1 MFIKTITKKERKTGK
16 EYKYYRLCE
25 SYRINNKPR
34 HRTIVNMGKLEGVD
48 SKRDRKLLADRIEQ
62 LIKGETQ
69 LFYFSES
76 PDIERYAQEF
86 AARIIDE
93 QLIDVNPSFTSSK
106 QTIDIEKDYETVD
119 LSSLEHEQV
128 REIGAEWLCKQ
139 TLDQLGVKEF
149 LANNCGFSETSAGI
163 SLMHL
168 VSRAVYP
175 ASEHKTAKWIKD
187 NSAVSGLFNI
197 PLHHVNRFKLYAASN
212 NLYAQK
218 GGIEKYL
225 SKKTND
231 LFDLHDKIIFY
242 DLTNT
247 YFEGRKTKS
256 KKARFGRSKEKRS
269 DAKIIALAAVI
280 NTEGF
285 LKYSRIYRGNISDSD
300 TLEQTIDE
308 LAVHTSSSGRKPVIV
323 IDAGILTEENS
334 LMLKQKQYDYIGVS
348 RTKLKDYTAIEA
360 DGENTII
367 YDKRKNPIELR
378 LVTKPGCTD
387 TYMYVKSKQKALKE
401 ASMNDHFCERYEL
414 ELSNI
419 QAALSK
425 KGGTKKYAKVCERIG
440 RLKERYPT
448 ANKHYS
454 IEVKP
459 DNKQDKAI
467 DVIWKKNP
475 LKPKSGEGIYFIRT
489 SLSRTDERTLWTIY
503 NTLTEI
509 EATFRV
515 LKTDLS
521 LRPVFHKSDK
531 NVESHLFLGVL
542 AYQVVASIRY
552 QLKQKG
558 ITHDWRNIVR
568 IMNTQKEITT
578 TMKNKKGETILIKKC
593 STPTI
598 EARRIYDA
606 LNYKHNPYFMRKSVV
621 PE

>member
-1 MFIKTITKKERKTGK
+1 
-16 EYKYYRLCE
+16 
-25 SYRINNKPR
+25 
-34 HRTIVNMGKLEGVD
+34 MGKLEGID

-62 LIKGETQ
+62 LIKGEKQ
-69 LFYFSES
+69 LFYFSENA
-76 PDIERYAQEF
+76 DIERFAQEF
-86 AARIIDE
+86 AGRIIDE
-93 QLIDVNPSFTSSK
+93 QLIDVEPCLIASK
-106 QTIDIEKDYETVD
+106 QTIDVEKDYQTVD
-119 LSSLEHEQV
+119 LNSFEHEEA

-139 TLDQLGVKEF
+139 TVDQLGLKKF
-149 LANNCGFSETSAGI
+149 LTTDCSFSETSAGF

-175 ASEHKTAKWIKD
+175 ASENKTAQWIKD
-187 NSAVSGLFNI
+187 NSAISGLFNI
-197 PLHHVNRFKLYAASN
+197 PLHQVNRSKLYAASN

-218 GGIEKYL
+218 KGIEKYL
-225 SKKTND
+225 SRKTND
-231 LFDLHDKIIFY
+231 LFDLQDKIIFY

-247 YFEGRKTKS
+247 YFEGRKVKS
-256 KKARFGRSKEKRS
+256 KKAKFGRGKQKRS

-280 NTEGF
+280 NAEGF
-285 LKYSRIYRGNISDSD
+285 LKYSRIYEGNISDSD
-300 TLEQTIDE
+300 TLEQTIED
-308 LAVHTSSSGRKPVIV
+308 LATGTSASGRKPLVV
-323 IDAGILTEENS
+323 IDAGILTEGNS
-334 LMLKQKQYDYIGVS
+334 LMLKQKGYDYIGVS
-348 RTKLKDYTAIEA
+348 RTKLKDYTAKET
-360 DGENTII
+360 DGENTKI

-378 LVTKPGCTD
+378 LVTKPGCAD
-387 TYMYVKSKQKALKE
+387 TYMYVKSKQKGLKE

-414 ELSNI
+414 ELNNI

-459 DNKQDKAI
+459 DEKQDKAI
-467 DVIWKKNP
+467 DVIWKRTP
-475 LKPKSGEGIYFIRT
+475 LKPKSSEGIYFIRT
-489 SLSRTDERTLWTIY
+489 SLSRTDEKTLWTIY

-509 EATFRV
+509 EATFRI

-521 LRPVFHKSDK
+521 LRPVFHKTDE

-552 QLKQKG
+552 QLKQKK

-578 TMKNKKGETILIKKC
+578 TMKNKKGGTILIKKC
-593 STPTI
+593 STPII